1 LTEAG
6 EPASLRYDTTGVE
19 GTFMADQR
27 YPVRRSRGFVGPVLG
42 GLAII
47 AALIAGIAFRR
58 ELWRFV
64 RWAGAAINDWLTGW
78 VPAHQRETGAIAG
91 FAVLTL
97 AINWIAHVRGRLRAW
112 IFALVV
118 EIGLWLLFWYSP
130 GIPSLNDLFGFRIPK
145 LSSSAVALSGALVIA
160 LTGAVFWF
168 LEAREEWL
176 AYRRRHHVDND

>member
-1 LTEAG
+1 MRGCANPHGNTSSTTTLCGRRRSLTALQPHFGPPLTEAG

-64 RWAGAAINDWLTGW
+64 RWAGAAINDWLTGCG
-78 VPAHQRETGAIAG
+78 PGS
-91 FAVLTL
+91 
-97 AINWIAHVRGRLRAW
+97 
-112 IFALVV
+112 
-118 EIGLWLLFWYSP
+118 SP
-130 GIPSLNDLFGFRIPK
+130 SWWKSASGCSFGI
-145 LSSSAVALSGALVIA
+145 
-160 LTGAVFWF
+160 
-168 LEAREEWL
+168 AREF
-176 AYRRRHHVDND
+176 RRSTTFSGSGSPN

>member
-1 LTEAG
+1 
-6 EPASLRYDTTGVE
+6 
-19 GTFMADQR
+19 MADQR